1 MSALPRD
8 TTLRVAVFTAIICS
22 IAAAIYTL
30 AELEPAP
37 IMSLLLAGAPL
48 MAVILWLQR
57 DAQRT
62 GVGAVQDLGMFVWFA
77 WPVVIPWYA
86 FKSRG
91 RRGWRL
97 FLGLTA
103 LICCTYA
110 TAFAVPWLAYS
121 VGLALWYFEVGG

>member
-1 MSALPRD
+1 M
-8 TTLRVAVFTAIICS
+8 TLRVAVFTAIICS

-77 WPVVIPWYA
+77 WRW
-86 FKSRG
+86 
-91 RRGWRL
+91 
-97 FLGLTA
+97 
-103 LICCTYA
+103 
-110 TAFAVPWLAYS
+110 
-121 VGLALWYFEVGG
+121 